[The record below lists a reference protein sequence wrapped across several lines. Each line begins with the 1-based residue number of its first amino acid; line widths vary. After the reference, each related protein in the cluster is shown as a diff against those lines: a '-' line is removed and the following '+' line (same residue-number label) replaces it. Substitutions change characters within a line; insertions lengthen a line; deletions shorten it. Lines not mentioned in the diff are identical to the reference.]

1 MKIRKEI
8 IEINSESGSG
18 LLKKEN
24 ELKTNKSLLGSV
36 AKSKSDGIT
45 RWEKGGKVI
54 KGDGSFVICKIMH
67 HLDEHGID
75 S

>member
-8 IEINSESGSG
+8 ILINSESGSG

-24 ELKTNKSLLGSV
+24 ELKTNKSLSDSV
-36 AKSKSDGIT
+36 AKSMSDGIT
-45 RWEKGGKVI
+45 RWEKGGKII
-54 KGDGSFVICKIMH
+54 KGDGSFVICAIMH
-67 HLDEHGID
+67 NLDEHGLE